1 MTQPEGQT
9 ARDIFPEDEGVPEVS
24 QDDSPTIARSEDPEF
39 APVPRDD
46 AGASVDFGTTAF
58 EQSEGES
65 LTGRLERELPDVD
78 PDADPA
84 SGSGGVVGGVRSSE
98 DPERATAQLEQDT
111 STTFD
116 SDSGTGK
123 TADDV
128 EATADVPV
136 GGESAEEAAVHPID

>member
-58 EQSEGES
+58 EQSQGES

-78 PDADPA
+78 D
-84 SGSGGVVGGVRSSE
+84 GVVGGVRSAE
-98 DPERATAQLEQDT
+98 DPDRASSQLEQDT

>member
-9 ARDIFPEDEGVPEVS
+9 ARDIFPEDEGIPEVS

-65 LTGRLERELPDVD
+65 LTGRLEREIPDDSVD
-78 PDADPA
+78 
-84 SGSGGVVGGVRSSE
+84 VVGGIRSSE
-98 DPERATAQLEQDT
+98 DPDRAMGQLEQDT
-111 STTFD
+111 STTD
-116 SDSGTGK
+116 NTDSGTNR
-123 TADDV
+123 TADDI

-136 GGESAEEAAVHPID
+136 GGESAEEAAVHPIDG

>member
-9 ARDIFPEDEGVPEVS
+9 ARDIFPEDEGVPDIV

-39 APVPRDD
+39 APLPGED
-46 AGASVDFGTTAF
+46 AGASADFGTTAF
-58 EQSEGES
+58 EQSEGEP
-65 LTGRLERELPDVD
+65 LTQRLEREIPDDV
-78 PDADPA
+78 PDIRPA
-84 SGSGGVVGGVRSSE
+84 E
-98 DPERATAQLEQDT
+98 DPQRAMAQLEQDT

-128 EATADVPV
+128 EATADEPV
-136 GGESAEEAAVHPID
+136 GGESAEEAAVHVID

>member
-1 MTQPEGQT
+1 MPTGVAGRRWTSARREPRRTEAPMTQPEGQT
-9 ARDIFPEDEGVPEVS
+9 ARDIFPEDEGIPDIS

-65 LTGRLERELPDVD
+65 LDDRLGREVPDD
-78 PDADPA
+78 SSD
-84 SGSGGVVGGVRSSE
+84 VVGGVRAAE
-98 DPERATAQLEQDT
+98 DPERATSQLEQDT

-116 SDSGTGK
+116 SD
-123 TADDV
+123 
-128 EATADVPV
+128 
-136 GGESAEEAAVHPID
+136 

>member
-9 ARDIFPEDEGVPEVS
+9 ARDVFPEDEGVPEVS

-65 LTGRLERELPDVD
+65 LDDRLAREVPDD
-78 PDADPA
+78 SSD
-84 SGSGGVVGGVRSSE
+84 VVGGVRAAE
-98 DPERATAQLEQDT
+98 DPERATSQLEQDT